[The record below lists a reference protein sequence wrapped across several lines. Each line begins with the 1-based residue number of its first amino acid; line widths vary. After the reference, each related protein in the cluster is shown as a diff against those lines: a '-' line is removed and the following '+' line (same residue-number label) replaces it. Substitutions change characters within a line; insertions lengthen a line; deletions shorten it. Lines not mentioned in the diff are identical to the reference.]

1 MNKTL
6 SLILSIVGILLL
18 IAAAKL
24 SILYGSSTAFLA
36 LVLAVIGGIVF
47 AIAWIS
53 ALIRTARSSRWGWLV
68 LLLLFS
74 VVSLLIYLLWGPTPE
89 NVASI
94 EIAEK

>member
-18 IAAAKL
+18 IAAAK
-24 SILYGSSTAFLA
+24 IPFLYGSSIASLA
-36 LVLAVIGGIVF
+36 LVLAVVGGIVF
-47 AIAWIS
+47 AVTWIG
-53 ALIRTARSSRWGWLV
+53 ALIRTAQSGHWGWFV

-89 NVASI
+89 NIARI
-94 EIAEK
+94 EVSEK